1 MGYLPAT
8 SALPETR
15 LFAEVRG
22 QRLPLRVTVTPFV
35 PNTYKR

>member
-8 SALPETR
+8 HAGLGGAV
-15 LFAEVRG
+15 FAELRG
-22 QRLPLRVTVTPFV
+22 QRLPLRVTAMPFV